1 MSGTPF
7 GIGETITGISS
18 SENQRSAANTQADA
32 QLNAQQMQY
41 KMFEEQMNTPMNQ
54 ALQSQGPN
62 ALNQLMS
69 QYGNKQFS
77 MQDFQNSPAY
87 QSMMGANRNMLDNA
101 SAQGAASGM
110 LGSGNFASA
119 LQSGAQQNALA
130 GEQNAFNQYYQPA
143 SILQSVAGLSQNQN
157 LGMGG
162 LSQNAAYNMGQN
174 MIGAGNA
181 QAAGMIG
188 QGNAWSNTM
197 NRMGSG
203 MGSGFQQGM
212 NYYNNQNALY
222 DASLAGEYD
231 ADAYTGMGSEAYSG
245 ATNIGGISNAWTA
258 P

>member
-1 MSGTPF
+1 MSF
-7 GIGETITGISS
+7 ISGPIQAADS
-18 SENQRSAANTQADA
+18 SSAANTQADS

-54 ALQSQGPN
+54 ALQAQGPN

-181 QAAGMIG
+181 QAAGAIG
-188 QGNAWSNTM
+188 QSNAWSNMMGQQSKNAM
-197 NRMGSG
+197 NGYQMY
-203 MGSGFQQGM
+203 Q
-212 NYYNNQNALY
+212 NYNMLN
-222 DASLAGEYD
+222 SLAGSAAVD
-231 ADAYTGMGSEAYSG
+231 QG
-245 ATNIGGISNAWTA
+245 AAWNAGYLGA
-258 P
+258 QGVSAEEIAEMAM

>member
-41 KMFEEQMNTPMNQ
+41 KMFREQMDTPMNQ
-54 ALQSQGPN
+54 ALQAQGPN

-69 QYGNKQFS
+69 QYGNHTFD
-77 MQDFQNSPAY
+77 MNDFKNSAAY
-87 QSMMGANRNMLDNA
+87 QSMLGPMNQGTT
-101 SAQGAASGM
+101 AQGAASGM
-110 LGSGNFASA
+110 LGSGNMASA
-119 LQSGAQQNALA
+119 LQQNALA
-130 GEQNAFNQYYQPA
+130 SEQTAFNQYYQPA
-143 SILQSVAGLSQNQN
+143 GILQSVAGLSQNQN
-157 LGMGG
+157 LGMASIGQG
-162 LSQNAAYNMGQN
+162 AAYNMGQN

-222 DASLAGEYD
+222 DASLAGGYG

-245 ATNIGGISNAWTA
+245 ATNIGGISNAWRA
-258 P
+258 Y